1 MRTDVARLDLHNRRR
16 LTLAY
21 AIGMALYMLVIVVL
35 YPSFRHSNELNKLT
49 SGKLAAL
56 FGVTGPLT
64 SPAGWVNAN
73 AYTNFLPLIMLL
85 LTIGYGAAA
94 IAGQDDDN
102 TLGLLVVLPL
112 ARRGILAQKI
122 AAMIAQALALIV
134 VVAACVYVGRGFELA
149 LDPWNV
155 ATASFAVLALG
166 IDLGLIALT
175 VGAATGNRGSAIG
188 VATAIAAV
196 SYLISSLAPVVS
208 WVRPLRF
215 ASLFY
220 WSVGNN
226 QLADGAGLASLAV
239 LVGVAVLAALAA
251 NLAFTRLDVR

>member
-1 MRTDVARLDLHNRRR
+1 MRADIARLELHNRRR

-35 YPSFRHSNELNKLT
+35 YPGFRHSNELNKLT

-94 IAGQDDDN
+94 IAGQDEDG

-122 AAMIAQALALIV
+122 AAMLAQAL
-134 VVAACVYVGRGFELA
+134 
-149 LDPWNV
+149 
-155 ATASFAVLALG
+155 
-166 IDLGLIALT
+166 
-175 VGAATGNRGSAIG
+175 
-188 VATAIAAV
+188 
-196 SYLISSLAPVVS
+196 
-208 WVRPLRF
+208 
-215 ASLFY
+215 
-220 WSVGNN
+220 
-226 QLADGAGLASLAV
+226 
-239 LVGVAVLAALAA
+239 
-251 NLAFTRLDVR
+251 

>member
-35 YPSFRHSNELNKLT
+35 YPGFRHSNELNKLT

-94 IAGQDDDN
+94 VAGQDDDN

-112 ARRGILAQKI
+112 ARRAILAQKI
-122 AAMIAQALALIV
+122 AAMLAQALVLTV
-134 VVAACVYVGRGFELA
+134 PVAACVYVGRGFELA

-188 VATAIAAV
+188 AATIIAAV
-196 SYLISSLAPVVS
+196 SYLVSSLAPVVS

-226 QLADGAGLASLAV
+226 QLADGAGLASFAV

-251 NLAFTRLDVR
+251 NVAFRRLDVR